1 MSIMIFHRKGGGGTY
16 AKGHVMA
23 KDDNANKSRRGPL
36 LALAVTVI
44 LFIVGWLLAQELRKS
59 GQLEDCILS
68 GRTNCE
74 PIQTQTR

>member
-1 MSIMIFHRKGGGGTY
+1 
-16 AKGHVMA
+16 MA
-23 KDDNANKSRRGPL
+23 DDDNANNNRRGPL

-44 LFIVGWLLAQELRKS
+44 IFVVGWLLVQELHKS

-74 PIQTQTR
+74 PIPSR